1 MANERLATASKHCKA
16 YRKYLKDK
24 GIPQHLATKGFLLT
38 REMIDHLMTQ
48 NGRPLDGI
56 RIYVGLD
63 EAGEMTI
70 KPYAVACV
78 KDGDKYNDYK
88 VPAAA
93 QQGVM
98 DASMAAT
105 TTSSDTATTPTA
117 TSLSTEDDDTVL
129 EEPRPCPSYCGDD
142 NELNT
147 DPNP

>member
-48 NGRPLDGI
+48 NGRALDGI

-78 KDGDKYNDYK
+78 KDGEKYNDYK
-88 VPAAA
+88 VPAA
-93 QQGVM
+93 QPGVM
-98 DASMAAT
+98 DASRAAT
-105 TTSSDTATTPTA
+105 TTSSDTASTPTA
-117 TSLSTEDDDTVL
+117 TSLSTEEDTVL

-147 DPNP
+147 DPKP